1 MADKDINPDLFEET
15 ETIEEFETAEPP
27 FYRVLLHNDDYTTM
41 EFVVKVLMEIFH
53 KNEEEAINIMFHVHH
68 NGIGVAGIYTKEI
81 AETKLYLTTEMAR
94 ENGFPLLVT
103 MEKEN
108 T

>member
-1 MADKDINPDLFEET
+1 MADKNVDSEIFEET
-15 ETIEEFETAEPP
+15 ETVAEVKTEEPP
-27 FYRVLLHNDDYTTM
+27 IYRVLLHNDDYTTM
-41 EFVVKVLMEIFH
+41 EFVVKVLKEIFH
-53 KNEEEAINIMFHVHH
+53 KNEEEAINIMLHVHH
-68 NGIGVAGIYTKEI
+68 NGMGIAGIYTKEI
-81 AETKLYLTTEMAR
+81 AEIKMYLTTEIAR

>member
-1 MADKDINPDLFEET
+1 MADKDLNTDIFEET
-15 ETIEEFETAEPP
+15 ETIEEIKTEEPP
-27 FYRVLLHNDDYTTM
+27 LYKIILHNDDYTTM
-41 EFVVKVLMEIFH
+41 EFVVQVLKEIFH
-53 KNEEEAINIMFHVHH
+53 KNEEESIAIMLHVHH
-68 NGIGVAGIYTKEI
+68 NGFGIAGIYTKEI
-81 AETKLYLTTEMAR
+81 AETKLHLTTEMAR